1 MSKSNFSKKN
11 KISEEIKK
19 LFIVIKK
26 NEEKI
31 ISLLSDW
38 DEIEEYGIKE

>member
-19 LFIVIKK
+19 LVIEIKK

>member
-19 LFIVIKK
+19 LVIEIKK
-26 NEEKI
+26 NGEKI

>member
-19 LFIVIKK
+19 LVIEIKK

-31 ISLLSDW
+31 ISLLSYW